1 MEEKY
6 TISLADLVKEFQ
18 FEIVHRPDHFE
29 DILITTAEVSRP
41 GLALSGYFGVF
52 ESWRIQLIGNAER
65 KYLLSLPEDE
75 RRERIVN
82 LIEARPAAIL
92 ITTNNPVFEEMLE
105 AAKRVGVPILRTASK
120 TSSVMSALIASLN
133 LHLAPRITR
142 HGVLVEVYGEGL
154 LILGESGVGKSE
166 TAIELVKRGHRL
178 IADDAVEIKKVSNI
192 TLVGSAPAV
201 IAHYVEL
208 RGLGIVDVSRLFGAG
223 AVKPTERID
232 LVINMEQWVEGKMYD
247 RLGLDEETIEILGIK
262 VPSITVPVR
271 PGRNLAIILEI
282 AAMNNREKKLGYNAA
297 EEFNKKLMSMYPE
310 N

>member
-52 ESWRIQLIGNAER
+52 EPWRIQLIGNAER

-154 LILGESGVGKSE
+154 LIIGESGVPGLHLGDMADRIGGCAE
-166 TAIELVKRGHRL
+166 TEPFI
-178 IADDAVEIKKVSNI
+178 
-192 TLVGSAPAV
+192 
-201 IAHYVEL
+201 
-208 RGLGIVDVSRLFGAG
+208 GIVTDENIDIVVVSGLIHRILVLRNDI
-223 AVKPTERID
+223 AV
-232 LVINMEQWVEGKMYD
+232 NQ
-247 RLGLDEETIEILGIK
+247 
-262 VPSITVPVR
+262 R
-271 PGRNLAIILEI
+271 PCTSRH
-282 AAMNNREKKLGYNAA
+282 REATAKRPWFKSPHLSDG
-297 EEFNKKLMSMYPE
+297 
-310 N
+310 